1 MTTSAALPAASTR
14 LSPGPWL
21 WGPRL
26 DLGVFG
32 GSALLAL
39 GLAVLGWFFGF
50 DQGPFPEWAWLVFV
64 LGVDVAHVY
73 STLFRTYLDRSE
85 LGRHPL
91 RYSLVPMAVFA
102 MGYALYARDSLWF
115 WRCFAYVAVFHFV
128 RQQAGWVAI
137 YRAKG
142 DVKDA
147 VERWVDNFAIYAA
160 MLYPLAYWHANLD
173 QTRFVWFVPGDFVGS
188 AVARVLLPWCE
199 LGWYVALGTFALRQ
213 LSLLTTRRVVQVGK
227 LCVVVSTAVIWY
239 VGIVATNN
247 DFAFTVTNVIVH
259 GVPYMALLW
268 AYARARS
275 TDSPRGF
282 SAELVGK
289 GLLAFALF
297 LLCLACAEELLW
309 DQLVFHERSWLFGA
323 SRFEPPPGL
332 LGVIVPL
339 LMVPQATHY
348 VLDGLLWRGRDT
360 RGLPAQRKALGFTEH
375 LRGNS

>member
-1 MTTSAALPAASTR
+1 MTTTAALPAANTR

-32 GSALLAL
+32 GSALFALA
-39 GLAVLGWFFGF
+39 LAVLGSVSGLAS
-50 DQGPFPEWAWLVFV
+50 GPFPDWAWLFFV

-73 STLFRTYLDRSE
+73 STLFRTYLDRRE
-85 LGRHPL
+85 LARHPL
-91 RYSLVPMAVFA
+91 RYWLVPPGVFA
-102 MGYALYARDSLWF
+102 IGYALYAHQSAWF
-115 WRCFAYVAVFHFV
+115 WRCFAYIAVFHFV

-142 DVKDA
+142 DVKDS
-147 VERWVDNFAIYAA
+147 VERWVDNAAIYASTI
-160 MLYPLAYWHANLD
+160 YPLVYWHANLD
-173 QTRFVWFVPGDFVGS
+173 ETRFVWFVNGDFVG
-188 AVARVLLPWCE
+188 ATLARVLLPWCE
-199 LGWYVALGTFALRQ
+199 VVWCVALGAFALRQ
-213 LSLLTTRRVVQVGK
+213 LSLFVTRRVLQVGK
-227 LCVVVSTAVIWY
+227 LCVVTSTALIWY

-275 TDSPRGF
+275 NEATTGF

-289 GLLAFALF
+289 GILVFLLF
-297 LLCLACAEELLW
+297 LLCLAFAEELLW
-309 DQLVFHERSWLFGA
+309 DQLVFHERAWLFGE
-323 SRFEPPPGL
+323 SRFELPPA
-332 LGVIVPL
+332 VVAIVVPL

-348 VLDGLLWRGRDT
+348 VLDGLLWRSRDT
-360 RGLPAQRKALGFTEH
+360 QALPAQREALGFSDH
-375 LRGNS
+375 FRGSS